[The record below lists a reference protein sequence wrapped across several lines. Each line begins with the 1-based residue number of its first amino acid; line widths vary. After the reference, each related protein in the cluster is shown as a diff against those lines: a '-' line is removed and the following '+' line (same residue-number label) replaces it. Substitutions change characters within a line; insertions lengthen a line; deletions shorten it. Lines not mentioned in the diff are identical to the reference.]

1 MSGPRYLLV
10 TADDFGVGPE
20 TSRGI
25 LDLAARGV
33 LTSTVLL
40 VTSPHAAES
49 VGLWRRSGA
58 PLELGWHP
66 CLTLD
71 RPVLPA
77 DRVTSLVAADGRFH
91 PHGEFLKR
99 LLRGRIDR
107 VEVEAEFRA
116 QLDRFTDLV
125 GRPPANVNGH
135 HHVHVFGPVGEALRT
150 VLAGVRPAPFV
161 RRVVEPWRTLA
172 TVRGARLKRLVLSRV
187 GRKAA
192 ALQQAAGLPGA
203 EWTLGITD
211 PPYVRD
217 PRFFRRWLARSPG
230 RFVELTCHPGFLDAT
245 LDGRDGSFTD
255 GQLHRR
261 QRELELLRDP
271 GFRTAVESEGFT
283 LVTGAEMAA
292 LLSGQVPA
300 PVRIAG

>member
-1 MSGPRYLLV
+1 MPEPRYLLV

-20 TSRGI
+20 TSRGV

-49 VGLWRRSGA
+49 VGLWRRAGA

-77 DRVTSLVAADGRFH
+77 GAVPSLVAADGRFH
-91 PHGEFLKR
+91 PLGRFLKR
-99 LLRGRIDR
+99 LLCGHVSRA
-107 VEVEAEFRA
+107 EVEAELRA

-135 HHVHVFGPVGEALRT
+135 HHVHAFGPVGDALRA
-150 VLAGVRPAPFV
+150 VIAGVRPAPFV

-172 TVRGARLKRLVLSRV
+172 RIRGARAKRLVLTRV
-187 GRKAA
+187 GRRAA
-192 ALQQAAGLPGA
+192 VRQHAAGFPGA

-211 PPYVRD
+211 PPFVRD
-217 PRFFRRWLARSPG
+217 PWFFRRWLARSPG
-230 RFVELTCHPGFLDAT
+230 RYVELTCHPGFLDAT
-245 LDGRDGSFTD
+245 LDGRDGSFAD

-271 GFRTAVESEGFT
+271 GFRSAVESEGFT
-283 LVTGAEMAA
+283 LVSGAQMAA
-292 LLSGQVPA
+292 LLSGQPEPA
-300 PVRIAG
+300 ARRVG

>member
-1 MSGPRYLLV
+1 MPEPRYLLV

-49 VGLWRRSGA
+49 VGLWRRAGA

-77 DRVTSLVAADGRFH
+77 GRVPSLVGADGRFL
-91 PHGEFLKR
+91 PLGAFLKR
-99 LLRGRIDR
+99 VVRGR
-107 VEVEAEFRA
+107 VNPAEVEAEFRG
-116 QLDRFTDLV
+116 QLDRFVELV
-125 GRPPANVNGH
+125 GRPPANVNVH
-135 HHVHVFGPVGEALRT
+135 HHVHVFGPVGAALRA
-150 VLAGVRPAPFV
+150 VLARVRPAPFL

-172 TVRGARLKRLVLSRV
+172 LVPGARVKRLVLSRV
-187 GRKAA
+187 GRRAA
-192 ALQQAAGLPGA
+192 DEQRAAGLPGA

-211 PPYVRD
+211 PPFVRN
-217 PRFFRRWLARSPG
+217 PKFFRRWLATAPG

-261 QRELELLRDP
+261 QRELDLLRDP
-271 GFRTAVESEGFT
+271 GFKAAVGGAGFT
-283 LVTGAEMAA
+283 LVTAAEMADRQ
-292 LLSGQVPA
+292 SGAAPS